1 MSILNI
7 ELMKIYC
14 YNIFVKFGAL
24 LRFGIFEV
32 ELQKVLLGLLK
43 MQGQENGLILRAMHI
58 E

>member
-32 ELQKVLLGLLK
+32 ELQEVLLGLLK
-43 MQGQENGLILRAMHI
+43 M
-58 E
+58 